1 MAWGYVFWEKISP
14 GAVCLS
20 SEYCISFGCL
30 RGEGPEGSLKALPC
44 KGSPKGRQSEHGF
57 ASSAPLYLGCQGPA
71 WSGRSAGVMGTWLPG
86 LAPLLTQCDQ
96 PQKSHWSPLSL
107 SFHLSSGARRTGI
120 GRDRWVSHF
129 SASDAL

>member
-44 KGSPKGRQSEHGF
+44 KGSPKG
-57 ASSAPLYLGCQGPA
+57 
-71 WSGRSAGVMGTWLPG
+71 
-86 LAPLLTQCDQ
+86 
-96 PQKSHWSPLSL
+96 SL
-107 SFHLSSGARRTGI
+107 STALPPPPPCTLAARGQPGADGVQELCEL
-120 GRDRWVSHF
+120 GSQAWLHC
-129 SASDAL
+129 